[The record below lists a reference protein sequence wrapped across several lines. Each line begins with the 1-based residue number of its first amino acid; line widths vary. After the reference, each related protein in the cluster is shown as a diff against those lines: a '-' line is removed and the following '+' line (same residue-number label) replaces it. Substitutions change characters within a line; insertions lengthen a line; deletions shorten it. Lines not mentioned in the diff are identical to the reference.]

1 MSRPTIE
8 VVNVSSQGESSK
20 VVIAWRLIGCTLI
33 NEARVKIQTGDSQS
47 EYQVIDFVNKENAP
61 VKCS

>member
-8 VVNVSSQGESSK
+8 VVNVSSQASSK
-20 VVIAWRLIGCTLI
+20 VIITWRMIGCTLI

-47 EYQVIDFVNKENAP
+47 DYQVIDFVKKENAP